1 MNTLGLQPV
10 YRPSDPARRFKGIAI
25 VVALHVLIGWGIV
38 SGTARQTLEYI
49 KKPLKAAVIQEVII
63 PPPPPPPPPKRIEPP
78 KVVPKLELPPPPFI
92 PPPDIPPPVIPT
104 APVIQAIQ
112 APPPKPVEIKPPPP
126 PAPPPPKPAPPAPPP
141 KPAGPTVA
149 SMGVACPT
157 QVAPEMPRRA
167 INQNIT
173 GVVKAQAKIKDGKIV
188 EVTILSGHR
197 IFHQAVREAM
207 EQYSCSKTQGE
218 VLAVQDFVFKID

>member
-1 MNTLGLQPV
+1 MNRLGLNPEYQPH
-10 YRPSDPARRFKGIAI
+10 DPGRRVAGIA
-25 VVALHVLIGWGIV
+25 VVVVLHIFIAWGII
-38 SGTARQTLEYI
+38 SGTARETLEYI

-126 PAPPPPKPAPPAPPP
+126 PPPAPPSPKPAPPP

-173 GVVKAQAKIKDGKIV
+173 GVVRAQAKIKDGKIV

-207 EQYSCSKTQGE
+207 EQYTCSKTPGE
-218 VLAVQDFVFKID
+218 VVATQDFNFKID

>member
-167 INQNIT
+167 LRDGT
-173 GVVKAQAKIKDGKIV
+173 EGVVVAR
-188 EVTILSGHR
+188 VTIKLGKVSDVTIVSGPR
-197 IFHQAVREAM
+197 VFHDAVKEAVL
-207 EQYSCSKTQGE
+207 QYKCTNTGPEVVATQE
-218 VLAVQDFVFKID
+218 FVFRIQ

>member
-126 PAPPPPKPAPPAPPP
+126 PAPPPPRPAPAPAR
-141 KPAGPTVA
+141 PAGPVVA
-149 SMGVACPT
+149 DVGVACPK

-167 INQNIT
+167 IRQNVT
-173 GVVKAQAKIKDGKIV
+173 GVVKARAKIKNGKVV
-188 EVTILSGHR
+188 EVTILSGPNV
-197 IFHQAVREAM
+197 FHQSVREAM
-207 EQYSCSKTQGE
+207 EQYVCVGNANEVIATQE
-218 VLAVQDFVFKID
+218 FVFKIE